1 MCIFVIFVRVQCVLM
16 HHVYVDPSS
25 NWRLEFG
32 CSGMFRILV
41 FGEVEFLEEYLTAY
55 SIMRRLMNFGSVT
68 NFQNFDRSFQVP
80 GCYTNYKLQSY
91 QERVEIK

>member
-55 SIMRRLMNFGSVT
+55 SIMRRLTSSVT

-80 GCYTNYKLQSY
+80 GCLHQLPSY